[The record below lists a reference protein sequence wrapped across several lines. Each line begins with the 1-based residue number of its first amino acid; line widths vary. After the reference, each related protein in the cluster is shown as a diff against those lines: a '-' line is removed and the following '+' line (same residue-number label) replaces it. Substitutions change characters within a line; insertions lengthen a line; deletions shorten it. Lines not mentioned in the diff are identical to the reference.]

1 MKFTGWQTLW
11 AGRLAAVLVGALL
24 LTPVALAQD
33 STPMAGAE
41 GDAAVRS
48 MDPQA
53 LPEGWTVPKTAT
65 HIINYGVHEWY
76 QNETKGEGVR
86 AKDYGIDFK
95 QVDANL
101 DLQAS
106 LAAVQEAAPQ
116 ADVIIF
122 TPVNEEASGPTITK
136 IAEETGKPIIC
147 EGSPTDGCTTL
158 VSIDDYAAG
167 YKVGV

>member
-1 MKFTGWQTLW
+1 MLRGWQTHW
-11 AGRLAAVLVGALL
+11 AGRLAVVLVGALL
-24 LTPVALAQD
+24 LTPAAFAQD
-33 STPMAGAE
+33 STPVAGAA
-41 GDAAVRS
+41 GDAMVRS
-48 MDPQA
+48 MNPKA
-53 LPEGWTVPKTAT
+53 LPEGFKIPKTAT
-65 HIINYGVHEWY
+65 HITNYGVHEWY

-122 TPVNEEASGPTITK
+122 
-136 IAEETGKPIIC
+136 
-147 EGSPTDGCTTL
+147 
-158 VSIDDYAAG
+158 
-167 YKVGV
+167 